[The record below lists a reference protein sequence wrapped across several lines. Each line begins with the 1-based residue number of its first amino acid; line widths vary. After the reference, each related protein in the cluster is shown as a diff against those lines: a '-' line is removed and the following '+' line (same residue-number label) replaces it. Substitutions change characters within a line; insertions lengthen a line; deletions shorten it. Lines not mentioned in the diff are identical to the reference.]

1 MYYFCEEDMMLKKL
15 RPRFLT
21 MAFSIF
27 SVLILILT
35 ACGASGTPSPSGN
48 AGKPVKGGTFTD
60 DLYEDVDSLIPNG
73 ITETYAF
80 LVIKPFGPRSST
92 VTQMAIFIPAWRQK
106 SQLRRMATSLPI

>member
-1 MYYFCEEDMMLKKL
+1 MLKKL

-27 SVLILILT
+27 SVMILILT

-80 LVIKPFGPRSST
+80 LVDQAIWCFFRQTFDYIPPQRPLRTVRLVMGRWRSCADACTPF
-92 VTQMAIFIPAWRQK
+92 Q
-106 SQLRRMATSLPI
+106 